1 MEREIKAAKGE
12 STEMKNAVCASSG
25 NVFADLG
32 FHDAEER
39 LLKANLAT
47 QIAQLIGKKRW
58 SQARAANRMALDE
71 PNLSLILRGHLSGF
85 SANRLLSILNSIE
98 SHL

>member
-1 MEREIKAAKGE
+1 MEREIKAAKAK
-12 STEMKNAVCASSG
+12 STERKIAVHTSSG

-32 FHDAEER
+32 FPDAEER

-85 SANRLLSILNSIE
+85 SANRLLSILNSIK

>member
-1 MEREIKAAKGE
+1 MEREIKAAKAK
-12 STEMKNAVCASSG
+12 STERTIAVHASSG

-32 FHDAEER
+32 FQDAEER
-39 LLKANLAT
+39 LLKANLAS

-58 SQARAANRMALDE
+58 SQARANQMALDD
-71 PNLSLILRGHLSGF
+71 PNLSLILRGHLSGL